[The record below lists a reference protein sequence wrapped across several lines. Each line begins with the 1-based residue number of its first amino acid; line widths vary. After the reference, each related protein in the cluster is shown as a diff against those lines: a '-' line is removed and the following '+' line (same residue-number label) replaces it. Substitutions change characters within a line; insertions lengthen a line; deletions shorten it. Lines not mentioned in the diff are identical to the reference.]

1 MSSLQ
6 ETGLIVSLIMS
17 TISFLSWVYTVGF
30 KMGALDTKVAT
41 LWEVYVKDA
50 LSEVAR
56 MRSGNPEPFNIKEY
70 FSETLI
76 DNIKRIGALTKYGS
90 KHKHDELVIQLEKNF
105 GDDFMKIATE
115 KKMPYRVLIGTALL
129 IAEGTV
135 K

>member
-17 TISFLSWVYTVGF
+17 AISFLAWVYTVGF
-30 KMGALDTKVAT
+30 KMGALDTKVST

-50 LSEVAR
+50 LSEAR
-56 MRSGNPEPFNIKEY
+56 TRSGNPEPLNIQEY

-76 DNIKRIGALTKYGS
+76 DNIKRIGALTKHGS
-90 KHKHDELVIQLEKNF
+90 KHKHDEFVIQLEKNF
-105 GDDFMKIATE
+105 GDDLMKIATE
-115 KKMPYRVLIGTALL
+115 KKLPYRVLIGTALL
-129 IAEGTV
+129 IAEGTI